1 MLGFD
6 HPKVS
11 EPVSIAYRSG
21 PRVGSPDSVP
31 YVLGFDHPKVS
42 KPVSIAYPSGLR
54 VGSPDSAS
62 YVLGFDHPKVSEL
75 PDALAGSFYESVPFR
90 LR

>member
-1 MLGFD
+1 MSVSVSIPYRCGLRVGSPDSAPYVLGFD

-21 PRVGSPDSVP
+21 
-31 YVLGFDHPKVS
+31 
-42 KPVSIAYPSGLR
+42 LR
-54 VGSPDSAS
+54 VGSPDSAP

>member
-1 MLGFD
+1 MVEISAEFD

-21 PRVGSPDSVP
+21 
-31 YVLGFDHPKVS
+31 
-42 KPVSIAYPSGLR
+42 LR
-54 VGSPDSAS
+54 VGSPDSAP

-75 PDALAGSFYESVPFR
+75 PDALAFGNHPADHLLGGCIFEQGRYNHR
-90 LR
+90 K